1 MKKKIYLVDNR
12 PKFLSVLET
21 IVQVTVIAALGLFA
35 ARFMFHSTATSSRSM
50 EPTIVPESVV
60 FTDRCIYRL
69 TEPKRFDVITFRRET
84 GSSTG
89 ETDIPART
97 VGNGE
102 QDILIRRVVGLPG
115 ETIRIEKGTVF
126 INEVPLDVSA
136 YISEIT
142 SDGIA
147 KDSIRLSENE
157 YFVLGDTPANSED
170 SRSYTVGVVLKRQ
183 ILGRA
188 WLAAKSITEIHMIDQ
203 IYWSRE

>member
-1 MKKKIYLVDNR
+1 
-12 PKFLSVLET
+12 
-21 IVQVTVIAALGLFA
+21 
-35 ARFMFHSTATSSRSM
+35 M

-69 TEPKRFDVITFRRET
+69 TEPKRFDVITFRREAN
-84 GSSTG
+84 GSSTAESG
-89 ETDIPART
+89 MPART

-126 INEVPLDVSA
+126 INEVPLDVSE

-188 WLAAKSITEIHMIDQ
+188 WLSAKSITEIHLINQ
-203 IYWSRE
+203 KYWVKEE